1 MACNIFQ
8 HCRWLKM
15 FGSLMVFVVVA
26 LVAITGYAMIFIAYW
41 DKLGNEDHHYGI
53 PIVGM
58 FLILA
63 IMMLW
68 SYFATL
74 LQDPGSVPAGWQPTS
89 DPSQDTIRR
98 AGAHPAGAAL
108 VQTVPEVE
116 ARALPSLFR
125 VRALR
130 IEDGP
135 SLRVGGELVG
145 GKNYK
150 FFLLFLF
157 YTFIISVYSTVVLIP
172 AFMEIFGYDNNDSDD
187 KMNDSEEAF
196 VFLAVVLDIAFAFS
210 VAGFLAMHL
219 TLVLSNTTTIEM
231 YEKKRSSPWRY
242 DLGRRKNFEQV
253 FGETV
258 WHWPLPMHFE
268 DDKELLDVACG
279 LSDGQTAALTTKEHQ
294 HDEKCGCKEDK
305 LENA

>member
-1 MACNIFQ
+1 MTCNIFQ
-8 HCRWLKM
+8 HCKWLKV
-15 FGSLMVFVVVA
+15 FGSLMVFVVTS
-26 LVAITGYAMIFIAYW
+26 LVAITAYAMIFIAYW
-41 DKLGNEDHHYGI
+41 DKLGKEDNHYGI
-53 PIVGM
+53 PIVGV

-74 LQDPGSVPAGWQPTS
+74 LQDPGSVPAGWQPS
-89 DPSQDTIRR
+89 NDPSQDAVRR
-98 AGAHPAGAAL
+98 AGSHPAGARWCKRCL
-108 VQTVPEVE
+108 KWKPERCHHCSVCG
-116 ARALPSLFR
+116 RCVLKMDHHC
-125 VRALR
+125 VW
-130 IEDGP
+130 
-135 SLRVGGELVG
+135 VVNCVG

-157 YTFIISVYSTVVLIP
+157 YTFVVSVYSTVVLIP

-196 VFLAVVLDIAFAFS
+196 IFLAVVLDIAFAFS

-253 FGETV
+253 FGDTV
-258 WHWPLPMHFE
+258 WHWPIPMHFD
-268 DDKELLDVACG
+268 DDKELLDIACG
-279 LSDGQTAALTTKEHQ
+279 LSDGQATLTLKGAEHV
-294 HDEKCGCKEDK
+294 HDEKCGDGCEEKV
-305 LENA
+305 

>member
-1 MACNIFQ
+1 M
-8 HCRWLKM
+8 
-15 FGSLMVFVVVA
+15 
-26 LVAITGYAMIFIAYW
+26 
-41 DKLGNEDHHYGI
+41 DHHC
-53 PIVGM
+53 V
-58 FLILA
+58 
-63 IMMLW
+63 W
-68 SYFATL
+68 
-74 LQDPGSVPAGWQPTS
+74 V
-89 DPSQDTIRR
+89 
-98 AGAHPAGAAL
+98 
-108 VQTVPEVE
+108 VNC
-116 ARALPSLFR
+116 
-125 VRALR
+125 
-130 IEDGP
+130 
-135 SLRVGGELVG
+135 VG

-253 FGETV
+253 FGETM
-258 WHWPLPMHFE
+258 WHWPFPMHFE
-268 DDKELLDVACG
+268 DDKELLDIACG
-279 LSDGQTAALTTKEHQ
+279 LSDGQTAPLTSKEHQ
-294 HDEKCGCKEDK
+294 HDEKCSCEDKEDK
-305 LENA
+305 LSKLENA